1 MPNSTALECSLIV
14 HECGGRM
21 KKILLALSLVFS
33 VMAATNADAYC
44 CRGGGYRGGYG
55 GGYGAGWVVG
65 GVVAGAVIGSALA
78 APYYYPPSYYG
89 PSPYYTAPPVV
100 VQQPVIVQAQQP
112 VVQGQQPLIVQTQS
126 NNGSMSTTTL
136 KPAPAGYHWQIMT
149 NPQTN
154 LSQVVL
160 VPN

>member
-1 MPNSTALECSLIV
+1 
-14 HECGGRM
+14 M

-33 VMAATNADAYC
+33 VMAAANADAYC

-55 GGYGAGWVVG
+55 GSYGAGWVIG

-78 APYYYPPSYYG
+78 APYYYPPGYYG
-89 PSPYYTAPPVV
+89 PAPYYAAPQVV
-100 VQQPVIVQAQQP
+100 VQQPVVQ
-112 VVQGQQPLIVQTQS
+112 VQQPLIVQSQS
-126 NNGSMSTTTL
+126 NNGSVSTTTL

-154 LSQVVL
+154 ASQVVL

>member
-1 MPNSTALECSLIV
+1 
-14 HECGGRM
+14 M
-21 KKILLALSLVFS
+21 KKILLILLSALSL
-33 VMAATNADAYC
+33 MAAANADAYC
-44 CRGGGYRGGYG
+44 CRGGYGGGYR

-89 PSPYYTAPPVV
+89 PGPYYAPPPVV
-100 VQQPVIVQAQQP
+100 VQQPVIVQGQQP
-112 VVQGQQPLIVQTQS
+112 VVMGQQPLIVQTQS
-126 NNGSMSTTTL
+126 TNGAVSTTTL

-154 LSQVVL
+154 ASQVVL